1 MVDEL
6 LANKLAKVKYDA
18 EATPEL
24 VKTISH
30 EILFE
35 VKSMFRYRL
44 CDGDRML
51 MQSLPPRV

>member
-44 CDGDRML
+44 CDGDRIL
-51 MQSLPPRV
+51 MQS